1 MTLLGTYLLV
11 EVGVASHV
19 AGDGNGHSI
28 ARIVVERFYA
38 AAFKLQIKWVI
49 TKVQKRKLNRSPTFT

>member
-28 ARIVVERFYA
+28 ARIVVERLYA

-49 TKVQKRKLNRSPTFT
+49 TKCQTGL